1 MCSYYTRVCVDRS
14 VFSIHRTPTEVSRQ
28 DGQGPEDLAGTP
40 NFYCVR
46 LLAKLL
52 KKKEDQPTSEGTQQI
67 IGTYVEAP
75 IDNLQR
81 RLR

>member
-1 MCSYYTRVCVDRS
+1 MAN
-14 VFSIHRTPTEVSRQ
+14 
-28 DGQGPEDLAGTP
+28 GPEDLAGTP